1 MGAPLIKCTPS
12 SPKFQIVPQALIW
25 EFTVCTWLVLFVS
38 TDFSVWCCLMVA
50 THRVVMDT
58 LGTWFSLFLGSTFLF
73 RHHFQ
78 RSSVDIL
85 LTSLHKIFFL
95 FFFTVQCSF
104 QTNTEAQ
111 NRICL
116 LSLKSLQ
123 CTLYNYY
130 LLSLQTL

>member
-1 MGAPLIKCTPS
+1 MGTHLIKCTPS

-25 EFTVCTWLVLFVS
+25 EFTVYTWLVLFVS

-73 RHHFQ
+73 RHHSQ
-78 RSSVDIL
+78 RSSTYCWRVY
-85 LTSLHKIFFL
+85 TKSSFCK
-95 FFFTVQCSF
+95 FFFTLQCSF

-111 NRICL
+111 NCICL